1 MGEHP
6 TRAYN
11 RIIATVPA
19 PELATMIQ
27 SGAGGHRNPPR
38 HTVMSLTEHNYA
50 VSVMVVNLYYSQ
62 PDLIPFRGF
71 GYLIPRSIP
80 YQQNPERAL
89 GVIFGSDS
97 TIGQDTVP
105 GTKFTVMLGGHWWD
119 NWLESDYPD
128 HDEATLMARSL
139 LGRHLGIK
147 ATPVAA
153 KSQLQ
158 RNAIPQYT
166 VGHLSRMEEISRA
179 VREEFNHRLTLAG
192 SWYGG
197 IGVNDCIRQAYLAAS
212 YGTGAHR
219 LDDVHKILPRVKP
232 DYRDWDMEGGL
243 VTSPQRWFLGSPADI
258 KYFNG

>member
-1 MGEHP
+1 M
-6 TRAYN
+6 
-11 RIIATVPA
+11 
-19 PELATMIQ
+19 MIQ
-27 SGAGGHRNPPR
+27 SGADGHRNPPR
-38 HTVMSLTEHNYA
+38 RSVMSLTEHNYA

-62 PDLIPFRGF
+62 ADLIPFHGF

-97 TIGQDTVP
+97 AIGQDTVP

-139 LGRHLGIK
+139 LERHLGIK
-147 ATPVAA
+147 ATPVVA

-166 VGHLSRMEEISRA
+166 VGHLARMEEISRA
-179 VREEFNHRLTLAG
+179 VQEEFNHRLTLAG

-212 YGTGAHR
+212 YGTGAQR
-219 LDDVHKILPRVKP
+219 LDDSNKILPWIKSS
-232 DYRDWDMEGGL
+232 YRDWDMEGGL
-243 VTSPQRWFLGSPADI
+243 VASPQRWFLGTPADI